1 MSDRVERAVEA
12 VNAGQNVTRIVNSE
26 LTREE
31 QLQFARRLWDS
42 SENARSNS
50 AGVWTRDMGGAE
62 IRFRTVGGE
71 RQVDDIVFNGR
82 DIYDTP
88 QESATRQGREQA
100 AARRREAPASSGIGA
115 DDRYR
120 GQATAAAQTEA
131 EATQRGDY
139 QRCLDGGDRR
149 RVDEAVCGA
158 VTGYTPPGMRRNPT
172 FERTGPGASAAQK
185 LPALELVDSTK

>member
-42 SENARSNS
+42 SENARSSS

-88 QESATRQGREQA
+88 QEAATRQGREQA
-100 AARRREAPASSGIGA
+100 AARRRETPASPGIGA

-120 GQATAAAQTEA
+120 TQPTAQTEA
-131 EATQRGDY
+131 ETTQRSDY
-139 QRCLDGGDRR
+139 QRCLDGSARR
-149 RVDEAVCGA
+149 RVDEAECGA